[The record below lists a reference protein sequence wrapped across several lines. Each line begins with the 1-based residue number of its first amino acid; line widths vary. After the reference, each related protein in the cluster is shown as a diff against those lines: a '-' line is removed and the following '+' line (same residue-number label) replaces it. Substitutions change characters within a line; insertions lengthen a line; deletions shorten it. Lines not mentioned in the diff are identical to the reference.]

1 MSGKW
6 EMLDMFSADNM
17 VQIDQINIG
26 QYSIKRI

>member
-6 EMLDMFSADNM
+6 EMLDMFSADNI